1 MEQNVLVRMR
11 SDLCEWLI
19 HEDGLPLSEG
29 LGSIEE
35 AAKAAREA
43 LQDDSELEVGVL
55 LEGET
60 ALMTS
65 IIVPAKPTR
74 QLLDAIPFLVEE
86 KVAGNIDDCFI
97 ALGRRQEDRLAVV
110 VLARQKVK
118 DTLDAFVSQGL
129 AVSFLGV
136 DAQIF
141 QDPHCLRLFLES
153 DQVQLIHPSGEG
165 ISIRADL
172 AEKIFV
178 EELAGQNSDIECFDF
193 CENKPLLSTTLAAS
207 PLQCREFSAREGS
220 IEPSLLRMWLARP
233 VPLAINL
240 RQGDF
245 SYRSTTVG
253 LASLFKRIS
262 LILGIL
268 LGSQL
273 LSSFAQALYLD
284 HQAALLE
291 KDAQELYLS
300 VYPQDRAPRDMLRR
314 WKSRLDGPGNADQ
327 PMAIELVEKVSSKI
341 GQSGLTLQNLNYNM
355 ARGDISMQL
364 VGRTSEQVVRLS
376 ESLGSTGLE
385 AEVGTISQ
393 EDNEVRAT
401 LRVRNAF

>member
-1 MEQNVLVRMR
+1 
-11 SDLCEWLI
+11 
-19 HEDGLPLSEG
+19 
-29 LGSIEE
+29 
-35 AAKAAREA
+35 
-43 LQDDSELEVGVL
+43 
-55 LEGET
+55 
-60 ALMTS
+60 
-65 IIVPAKPTR
+65 
-74 QLLDAIPFLVEE
+74 
-86 KVAGNIDDCFI
+86 
-97 ALGRRQEDRLAVV
+97 V

-136 DAQIF
+136 DEQIF

-193 CENKPLLSTTLAAS
+193 CENKPLLSTTIAAS

-220 IEPSLLRMWLARP
+220 IEPSLLRMWLTRP